1 MEMKY
6 AIDGPTSMYIT
17 STDVVPY
24 VPCTIYMMVM
34 VTYVRLANDN
44 ICLDLTPAWPRARAW
59 PAAAQ
64 QQS

>member
-6 AIDGPTSMYIT
+6 AIDGPTILYIT

-24 VPCTIYMMVM
+24 VHCTVYMM

-44 ICLDLTPAWPRARAW
+44 ICLVLTPAWPRARAW